1 MAAGYWSPTRQTER
15 RAMPLYTRTGDKGFT
30 ELRGPNQRTVLRL
43 RKTDA
48 RLVALGSIDELSA
61 AVGLC
66 VVEAERGGRKRPA
79 GVLRRIQSDLFRA
92 GAMLAAMG
100 AGAEPTVRLERS
112 AVTRMER
119 YIDGI
124 DARLGPIKRF
134 VLPGGCEL
142 AARLHLAR
150 AIARRAERAIVAA
163 LDVSQRSGQSA
174 TDAALLTR
182 FLNRISDLLFAL
194 ARQANHDAGVE
205 ETTWKP

>member
-1 MAAGYWSPTRQTER
+1 MS
-15 RAMPLYTRTGDKGFT
+15 LYTRTGDKGFT
-30 ELRGPNQRTVLRL
+30 ELRGAGRRTLLRL
-43 RKTDA
+43 RKTDP
-48 RLVALGSIDELSA
+48 RLVALGSLDELSA

-66 VVEAERGGRKRPA
+66 VVEAERQGRKRPA
-79 GVLRRIQSDLFRA
+79 GVLRRVQSDLFRA

-100 AGAEPTVRLERS
+100 AGSVPDVRLERG
-112 AVTRMER
+112 AVVRMER

-124 DARLGPIKRF
+124 DARLGQLRHF

-150 AIARRAERAIVAA
+150 AIARRAERAAVAA

-174 TDAALLTR
+174 ADAALLTR
-182 FLNRISDLLFAL
+182 YLNRLSDLLFAL

-205 ETTWKP
+205 ESAWKP

>member
-1 MAAGYWSPTRQTER
+1 MS
-15 RAMPLYTRTGDKGFT
+15 LYTRTGDKGFT
-30 ELRGPNQRTVLRL
+30 ELRGAGGRTLLRL
-43 RKTDA
+43 RKTDP
-48 RLVALGSIDELSA
+48 RLVALGSLDELGA

-66 VVEAERGGRKRPA
+66 VVEAERQGRKRPA
-79 GVLRRIQSDLFRA
+79 GVLRRVQSDLFRA

-100 AGAEPTVRLERS
+100 AGSMPDVRLERG
-112 AVTRMER
+112 AVVRMER

-124 DARLGPIKRF
+124 DARLGQLRHF

-150 AIARRAERAIVAA
+150 AIARRAERAAVAA

-174 TDAALLTR
+174 ADAALLTR
-182 FLNRISDLLFAL
+182 YLNRLSDLLFAL

-205 ETTWKP
+205 ESAWKP